1 MSYNVEDID
10 KIVGFTSWSDKKKI
24 DKLLEIDADLYSLSL

>member
-10 KIVGFTSWSDKKKI
+10 KIVSFTSWSDKKKI
-24 DKLLEIDADLYSLSL
+24 DKLCTSTVKKDL